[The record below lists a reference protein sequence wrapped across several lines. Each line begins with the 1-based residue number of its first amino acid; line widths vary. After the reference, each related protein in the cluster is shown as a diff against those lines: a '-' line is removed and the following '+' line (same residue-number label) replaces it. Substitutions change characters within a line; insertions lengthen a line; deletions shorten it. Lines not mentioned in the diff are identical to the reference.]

1 MAAEKSP
8 QSLEMTCTA
17 ASLQLL
23 LSPKDRN
30 ESALGGPEPCFLWQS
45 LHFPSGYYTEAK
57 WPLRSCLKRILAPD
71 RCKHGDRTF
80 LGNGEGNK
88 AACVGGKQ
96 GQVAICFMR
105 VELDHATFFPGI
117 FFSLKIEQTQ
127 ERLGIYVDEK
137 GILSCSRASM

>member
-8 QSLEMTCTA
+8 QSLEMTRTA

-57 WPLRSCLKRILAPD
+57 WPLRSCLKCILAPD

-96 GQVAICFMR
+96 GQVPICFMR

-117 FFSLKIEQTQ
+117 FFSLKIEQNQ